1 MKGSVGVENVVIL
14 MWVIALASI
23 STYVLWQ
30 LGFFTIEIWENKKA
44 INPEMFKIEDWAV
57 YENGT
62 VKISLKNLNEFAINN
77 FSIMINGNG
86 ASASLI
92 SAGRSQTFEI
102 NNATNVKDKY
112 ILDVEI
118 KYNMNGRNFTTNGTL
133 YGVVEK

>member
-14 MWVIALASI
+14 MWVIALAGI
-23 STYVLWQ
+23 STYILWQ
-30 LGFFTIEIWENKKA
+30 MGFFTFGIWGDKKA

-77 FSIMINGNG
+77 FSITVNSN
-86 ASASLI
+86 SANISSI

-102 NNATNVKDKY
+102 INATDAKDKY
-112 ILDVEI
+112 ILDIEI

-133 YGVVEK
+133 YGAVEK